1 LRFNQTAK
9 KMFRRLKY
17 AWRPD
22 RQDLETFRLVK
33 FFTLTGFIVIAFFTV
48 FITLF
53 LADRLQELALKN
65 SEDYASLLA
74 ANLNHQVFQQFVLP
88 AAIRFQGRIEISEP
102 SQHKLLDTVVRNT
115 IHGFHVQQVN
125 IYDQTGDL
133 AYSTDAMELGKNY
146 LDVPEVKESLENGER
161 NIRLV
166 VPKYMLFTL
175 FFQSQKDKYLKTFNP
190 LRLESVEI
198 KMTPELG
205 PVIGV
210 FEITQD
216 ISRDMTEIG
225 KFQLM
230 LIATLVVLMGLL
242 FMVLR
247 QIVKKAESILERR
260 QEEQK
265 ELQAQLDLAERLA
278 ALGEMVAGVAHE
290 IRNPLGIISSTAELL
305 RKRLEQSESD
315 SRLAHIIEEEVNRLN
330 QTVTEFLD
338 FARPREPNLQTYDV
352 EGILERGLEF
362 LKPEIERLKIVLTR
376 DYHRNGHP
384 LKVDPDLLYRAF
396 LNILINA
403 IQAMPQGG
411 QLTVTTAAGPQ
422 GKGAKI
428 VFQDTGEG
436 ISADNAKKIFNPF
449 FTTKDHGSGLGLSI
463 VKGIIESHQGQI
475 SIESN
480 FGRGAKVSI
489 ILPNQES

>member
-1 LRFNQTAK
+1 
-9 KMFRRLKY
+9 MFRRLKH
-17 AWRPD
+17 AWPD
-22 RQDLETFRLVK
+22 RRDLETFRLVK
-33 FFTLTGFIVIAFFTV
+33 FFTLTGFIVIALFTV
-48 FITLF
+48 LLTLF
-53 LADRLQELALKN
+53 VADRLQDMALKK
-65 SEDYASLLA
+65 SEEYAALLA

-88 AAIRFQGRIEISEP
+88 AAIRFQGRIQISDPAQYE
-102 SQHKLLDTVVRNT
+102 LLDAVVRNT

-125 IYDQTGDL
+125 IYDQRGDL
-133 AYSTDAMELGKNY
+133 AYSTDAIELGKNY
-146 LDVPEVKESLENGER
+146 LAVPEVKQALEEGER
-161 NIRLV
+161 NIRMA
-166 VPKYMLFTL
+166 VPKYLLFTL
-175 FFQSQKDKYLKTFNP
+175 FFQSLKDKFLKTFNP

-198 KMTPELG
+198 KLTPELG

-230 LIATLVVLMGLL
+230 LIATLIVLMGLL

-260 QEEQK
+260 QEERK
-265 ELQAQLDLAERLA
+265 EMQAQLELAERLA

-305 RKRLEQSESD
+305 RKRLEQNEAN
-315 SRLAHIIEEEVNRLN
+315 SRLAKIIEEEVNRLN

-338 FARPREPNLQTYDV
+338 FARPREPNLQICDV

-362 LKPEIERLKIVLTR
+362 LKPEIERHHIALNRK
-376 DYHRNGHP
+376 YGRNGHP
-384 LKVDPDLLYRAF
+384 VKADPDLLYRAF

-411 QLTVTTAAGPQ
+411 ELTVSTAAGPR
-422 GKGAKI
+422 GKGLRI
-428 VFQDTGEG
+428 EFQDTGEG
-436 ISADNAKKIFNPF
+436 ITAENVKKIFNPF
-449 FTTKDHGSGLGLSI
+449 FTTKDYGSGLGLSI
-463 VKGIIESHQGQI
+463 VKGIVESHQGTI
-475 SIESN
+475 AIESH
-480 FGRGAKVSI
+480 FGQGAKVSI
-489 ILPNQES
+489 VLPEIEP

>member
-1 LRFNQTAK
+1 
-9 KMFRRLKY
+9 MFRRLKY

-33 FFTLTGFIVIAFFTV
+33 FFTLTGFVVIVLFTV
-48 FITLF
+48 FLTLF
-53 LADRLQELALKN
+53 VADRLQEMALKK
-65 SEDYASLLA
+65 SEDYAALLA

-88 AAIRFQGRIEISEP
+88 AAIRFQGRIQISEP
-102 SQHKLLDTVVRNT
+102 SQYELLDTVVRNT

-125 IYDQTGDL
+125 IYDQRGDL
-133 AYSTDAMELGKNY
+133 AYSTDAVELGKNY
-146 LDVPEVKESLENGER
+146 LSVPEVKDALEQGDR
-161 NIRLV
+161 NIRMA

-175 FFQSQKDKYLKTFNP
+175 FQSLKDKYLKTFNP

-198 KMTPELG
+198 KLTPELG

-216 ISRDMTEIG
+216 ISRDMAEIG

-230 LIATLVVLMGLL
+230 LIATLIVLMGLL
-242 FMVLR
+242 FIVLR

-265 ELQAQLDLAERLA
+265 ELQAQLELAERLA

-305 RKRLEQSESD
+305 RKRLEHNESNTK
-315 SRLAHIIEEEVNRLN
+315 LAKIIEEEVNRLN

-338 FARPREPNLQTYDV
+338 FARPREPNLRACDV

-362 LKPEIERLKIVLTR
+362 LQPEIERYNIALIR
-376 DYHRNGHP
+376 NYGNGHP
-384 LKVDPDLLYRAF
+384 LTVDPDLLYRAF
-396 LNILINA
+396 LNIFINA

-411 QLTVTTAAGPQ
+411 QLTITTAAGPQ
-422 GKGAKI
+422 GKGMKI
-428 VFQDTGEG
+428 EFQDSGEG
-436 ISADNAKKIFNPF
+436 ISAENTKKIFNPF
-449 FTTKDHGSGLGLSI
+449 FTTKDQGSGLGLSI

-475 SIESN
+475 NIDSN

-489 ILPNQES
+489 VLPEIEI

>member
-1 LRFNQTAK
+1 MIRRFKHT
-9 KMFRRLKY
+9 
-17 AWRPD
+17 WRPD

-33 FFTLTGFIVIAFFTV
+33 FFTLTGFVVITFFTI
-48 FITLF
+48 FLTLF
-53 LADRLQELALKN
+53 VADRLQDMALKK
-65 SEDYASLLA
+65 SEDYAALLA

-88 AAIRFQGRIEISEP
+88 VAIRFQGRIQISDPAQYE
-102 SQHKLLDTVVRNT
+102 LLDTVVRNT

-125 IYDQTGDL
+125 IYDQRGDL
-133 AYSTDAMELGKNY
+133 AYSTDAIELGENF
-146 LDVPEVKESLENGER
+146 LHVPAVRQALEKGER
-161 NIRLV
+161 NVDLQ
-166 VPKYMLFTL
+166 VPKSMLTALL
-175 FFQSQKDKYLKTFNP
+175 FPSKPGKYLKTFNP

-198 KMTPELG
+198 KLSPELG

-216 ISRDMTEIG
+216 ISRDMAEIG

-230 LIATLVVLMGLL
+230 LIATLVALMGLL

-247 QIVKKAESILERR
+247 QIVKKAETILERR

-265 ELQAQLDLAERLA
+265 ELQAQLELAERLA

-305 RKRLEQSESD
+305 RKRLEND
-315 SRLAHIIEEEVNRLN
+315 PANNRLASIIEEEVNRLN

-338 FARPREPNLQTYDV
+338 FARPREPNLQPAAV
-352 EGILERGLEF
+352 EDILERSLEF
-362 LKPEIERLKIVLTR
+362 LRPEIDRHHITLSRHYAE
-376 DYHRNGHP
+376 DGQP
-384 LKVDPDLLYRAF
+384 LWVDPELLYRAF

-403 IQAMPQGG
+403 IQAMPSGG
-411 QLTVTTAAGPQ
+411 ELRVATQPVTS
-422 GKGAKI
+422 GKGRKI
-428 VFQDTGEG
+428 IIQDTGEG
-436 ISADNAKKIFNPF
+436 ILPENAKKIFNPF

-475 SIESN
+475 TIDSEV
-480 FGRGAKVSI
+480 GQGATVSI
-489 ILPNQES
+489 ILPGHEP

>member
-1 LRFNQTAK
+1 MLRRFKHT
-9 KMFRRLKY
+9 
-17 AWRPD
+17 WRPD

-33 FFTLTGFIVIAFFTV
+33 FFTLTGFVVIAFFTV
-48 FITLF
+48 FLTLF
-53 LADRLQELALKN
+53 VADRLQEMALKK
-65 SEDYASLLA
+65 SEDYAALLA

-88 AAIRFQGRIEISEP
+88 AAIRFQGRIQISDPAQYE
-102 SQHKLLDTVVRNT
+102 LLDTVVRNT

-125 IYDQTGDL
+125 IYDQRGDL
-133 AYSTDAMELGKNY
+133 AYSTDPIELGGGF
-146 LDVPEVKESLENGER
+146 LHVPAVRQALEAGER
-161 NIRLV
+161 SIQLE
-166 VPKYMLFTL
+166 VPKSMLLSLL
-175 FFQSQKDKYLKTFNP
+175 FRSQKEKYLKTFNP

-198 KMTPELG
+198 KLTPELG

-216 ISRDMTEIG
+216 ISRDMAEIG

-230 LIATLVVLMGLL
+230 LIATLVALMGLL
-242 FMVLR
+242 FVVLR

-265 ELQAQLDLAERLA
+265 ELQAQLELAERLA

-305 RKRLEQSESD
+305 RKRLESD
-315 SRLAHIIEEEVNRLN
+315 AANNRLATVIEEEVNRLN

-338 FARPREPNLQTYDV
+338 FARPREPNLQPAAV
-352 EGILERGLEF
+352 EDIIERGLEF
-362 LKPEIERLKIVLTR
+362 LRPEIERHHISLER
-376 DYHRNGHP
+376 RYAENGRP
-384 LKVDPDLLYRAF
+384 LWVDPDLLYRAF

-411 QLTVTTAAGPQ
+411 NLTVTTQPGPQ
-422 GKGAKI
+422 GKGRKI
-428 VFQDTGEG
+428 IFQDTGEG
-436 ISADNAKKIFNPF
+436 ILPENAKKIFNPF
-449 FTTKDHGSGLGLSI
+449 FTTKDKGSGLGLSI

-475 SIESN
+475 SIDSDVD
-480 FGRGAKVSI
+480 RGARVSI
-489 ILPNQES
+489 ILPEIDPERF

>member
-1 LRFNQTAK
+1 
-9 KMFRRLKY
+9 MFRRLKF

-33 FFTLTGFIVIAFFTV
+33 FFTLTGFVVIALFTV
-48 FITLF
+48 FLTLF
-53 LADRLQELALKN
+53 VADRLQEMALKK
-65 SEDYASLLA
+65 SEDYAALLA

-88 AAIRFQGRIEISEP
+88 AAIRFQGRIQISEP
-102 SQHKLLDTVVRNT
+102 SQYELLDAVVRNT

-125 IYDQTGDL
+125 IYDQRGDL
-133 AYSTDAMELGKNY
+133 AYSTDAVELGKNY
-146 LDVPEVKESLENGER
+146 LAVPEVKQALEQGDR
-161 NIRLV
+161 NIRMA
-166 VPKYMLFTL
+166 VPQYMLFTL
-175 FFQSQKDKYLKTFNP
+175 FQSLKDKYLKTFNP

-198 KMTPELG
+198 KLTPELG

-216 ISRDMTEIG
+216 ISRDMMEIG

-230 LIATLVVLMGLL
+230 LIATLIVLMGLL
-242 FMVLR
+242 FIVLR

-265 ELQAQLDLAERLA
+265 ELQTQLELAERLA
-278 ALGEMVAGVAHE
+278 ALGEMVAGVSHE

-305 RKRLEQSESD
+305 RKRLENNESNTK
-315 SRLAHIIEEEVNRLN
+315 LAKIIEEEVNRLN

-338 FARPREPNLQTYDV
+338 FARPREPNLRACDV
-352 EGILERGLEF
+352 EKILERGLEF
-362 LKPEIERLKIVLTR
+362 LQPEIERYNIALIR
-376 DYHRNGHP
+376 NYSPNGHP
-384 LKVDPDLLYRAF
+384 LTVDPDLLYRAF
-396 LNILINA
+396 LNIFINA

-411 QLTVTTAAGPQ
+411 QLTITTAAGPQ
-422 GKGAKI
+422 GKGMKI
-428 VFQDTGEG
+428 EFQDTGEG
-436 ISADNAKKIFNPF
+436 ISAENTKKIFNPF
-449 FTTKDHGSGLGLSI
+449 FTTKDQGSGLGLSI

-475 SIESN
+475 NIDSN

-489 ILPNQES
+489 VLPEIEI

>member
-1 LRFNQTAK
+1 MTR
-9 KMFRRLKY
+9 
-17 AWRPD
+17 
-22 RQDLETFRLVK
+22 E
-33 FFTLTGFIVIAFFTV
+33 
-48 FITLF
+48 
-53 LADRLQELALKN
+53 
-65 SEDYASLLA
+65 
-74 ANLNHQVFQQFVLP
+74 
-88 AAIRFQGRIEISEP
+88 EISP
-102 SQHKLLDTVVRNT
+102 TVPDV
-115 IHGFHVQQVN
+115 I
-125 IYDQTGDL
+125 
-133 AYSTDAMELGKNY
+133 ELGKNY
-146 LDVPEVKESLENGER
+146 LAVPEVKQSLENGER

-175 FFQSQKDKYLKTFNP
+175 FFQSLKEKYLKTFNP

-198 KMTPELG
+198 KLTPELG

-216 ISRDMTEIG
+216 ISHDMAEIG

-230 LIATLVVLMGLL
+230 LITTLVVLMGLL
-242 FMVLR
+242 FIVLR

-305 RKRLEQSESD
+305 RKRLEHIEAD
-315 SRLAHIIEEEVNRLN
+315 SRLAQIIEEEVNRLN

-338 FARPREPNLQTYDV
+338 FARPREPNLQTCDV

-362 LKPEIERLKIVLTR
+362 LKPEIDRHHIVLTR
-376 DYHRNGHP
+376 DYNRNGHP
-384 LKVDPDLLYRAF
+384 LTVDPDLLYRAF

-411 QLTVTTAAGPQ
+411 QLTVTTTAGPQ

-428 VFQDTGEG
+428 MFQDSGEG
-436 ISADNAKKIFNPF
+436 ISAENAKKIFNPF
-449 FTTKDHGSGLGLSI
+449 FTTKDQGSGLGLSI

-480 FGRGAKVSI
+480 FGRGAKVTI
-489 ILPNQES
+489 MLPELEG

>member
-1 LRFNQTAK
+1 MIRRFKHT
-9 KMFRRLKY
+9 
-17 AWRPD
+17 WRPD

-33 FFTLTGFIVIAFFTV
+33 FFTLTGFVVITFFTI
-48 FITLF
+48 FLTLF
-53 LADRLQELALKN
+53 VADRLQDMALKK
-65 SEDYASLLA
+65 SEDYAALLA

-88 AAIRFQGRIEISEP
+88 VAIRFQGRIQISDPAQYE
-102 SQHKLLDTVVRNT
+102 LLDTVVRNT

-125 IYDQTGDL
+125 IYDQRGDL
-133 AYSTDAMELGKNY
+133 AYSTDAIELGGSF
-146 LDVPEVKESLENGER
+146 LHVPAVRQALEQGER
-161 NIRLV
+161 NIDLQ
-166 VPKYMLFTL
+166 VPKSMLQAL
-175 FFQSQKDKYLKTFNP
+175 LFQSKPGKYLKTFNP

-198 KMTPELG
+198 KLSPELG

-216 ISRDMTEIG
+216 ISRDMAEIG

-230 LIATLVVLMGLL
+230 LIATLVALMGLL

-247 QIVKKAESILERR
+247 QIVKKAETILERR
-260 QEEQK
+260 QEEQQ
-265 ELQAQLDLAERLA
+265 ELQAQLELAERLA

-305 RKRLEQSESD
+305 RKRLEAD
-315 SRLAHIIEEEVNRLN
+315 PANNRLASIIEEEVNRLN

-338 FARPREPNLQTYDV
+338 FARPREPNLQPAAV
-352 EGILERGLEF
+352 EDIIERSLQF
-362 LKPEIERLKIVLTR
+362 LQPEIDRHHISL
-376 DYHRNGHP
+376 HRRYAQDGQP
-384 LKVDPDLLYRAF
+384 LWVDPDLLYRAF

-411 QLTVTTAAGPQ
+411 ELTVSTQPVSP
-422 GKGAKI
+422 GKGRKI
-428 VFQDTGEG
+428 IIQDTGEG
-436 ISADNAKKIFNPF
+436 ILPENAKKIFNPF

-475 SIESN
+475 SIDSEV
-480 FGRGAKVSI
+480 GQGATVSI
-489 ILPNQES
+489 ILPGQEH

>member
-1 LRFNQTAK
+1 
-9 KMFRRLKY
+9 MFRRLKY

-33 FFTLTGFIVIAFFTV
+33 FFTLTGFVVIALFTV
-48 FITLF
+48 FLTLF
-53 LADRLQELALKN
+53 VADRLQEMALKK
-65 SEDYASLLA
+65 SEDYAALLA

-88 AAIRFQGRIEISEP
+88 AAIRFQGRIQISDPPQYE
-102 SQHKLLDTVVRNT
+102 LLDTVVRNT

-125 IYDQTGDL
+125 IYDQRGDL
-133 AYSTDAMELGKNY
+133 AYSTDAIELGKNY
-146 LDVPEVKESLENGER
+146 LAVPEVKQALENGDR
-161 NIRLV
+161 NIRLA

-175 FFQSQKDKYLKTFNP
+175 FFQSLTDKYLKTFNP

-198 KMTPELG
+198 KLTPELG

-216 ISRDMTEIG
+216 ISRDMVEIG

-265 ELQAQLDLAERLA
+265 ELQAQLELAERLA

-305 RKRLEQSESD
+305 RKRLEQNEAN
-315 SRLAHIIEEEVNRLN
+315 SRLAKIIEEEVNRLN

-338 FARPREPNLQTYDV
+338 FARPREPNLQSCDV
-352 EGILERGLEF
+352 ENIIERGLEF
-362 LKPEIERLKIVLTR
+362 LKPEIERHHISVSR
-376 DYHRNGHP
+376 HYDRNGHP
-384 LKVDPDLLYRAF
+384 FMVDPDLLYRAF

-403 IQAMPQGG
+403 IQAMPKGG
-411 QLTVTTAAGPQ
+411 ELTVTTAAGHQ
-422 GKGAKI
+422 GRGIKI

-436 ISADNAKKIFNPF
+436 ITAENAKKIFNPF
-449 FTTKDHGSGLGLSI
+449 FTTKDQGSGLGLSI
-463 VKGIIESHQGQI
+463 VKGIIESHQGHI

-480 FGRGAKVSI
+480 FGRSAKVSI
-489 ILPNQES
+489 VLPEIEH

>member
-1 LRFNQTAK
+1 MLRRFKHT
-9 KMFRRLKY
+9 
-17 AWRPD
+17 WRPD

-33 FFTLTGFIVIAFFTV
+33 FFTLTGFIVIALFTV
-48 FITLF
+48 FLTLF
-53 LADRLQELALKN
+53 VADRLQEMALKK
-65 SEDYASLLA
+65 SEDYAALLA

-88 AAIRFQGRIEISEP
+88 VAIRFQGRIQISDPAQYE
-102 SQHKLLDTVVRNT
+102 LLDTVVRNT

-125 IYDQTGDL
+125 IYDQRGDL
-133 AYSTDAMELGKNY
+133 AYSTDAIELGGSF
-146 LDVPEVKESLENGER
+146 LHVPAVRQALEAGER
-161 NIRLV
+161 SVDLQAPKSMLV
-166 VPKYMLFTL
+166 ALLTRATKNN
-175 FFQSQKDKYLKTFNP
+175 YLKTFNP

-198 KMTPELG
+198 RLTPELG

-216 ISRDMTEIG
+216 ISRDMAEIG

-265 ELQAQLDLAERLA
+265 ELQAQLELAERLA

-305 RKRLEQSESD
+305 RKRLESD
-315 SRLAHIIEEEVNRLN
+315 PTNSRLATIIEEEVNRLN

-338 FARPREPNLQTYDV
+338 FARPREPNLQPATV
-352 EGILERGLEF
+352 EDIVERSLEF
-362 LKPEIERLKIVLTR
+362 LQPEIARHHIVLQR
-376 DYHRNGHP
+376 HYDGNGRP
-384 LKVDPDLLYRAF
+384 LWVDPDLLYRAF

-403 IQAMPQGG
+403 IQAMPNGG
-411 QLTVTTAAGPQ
+411 ELLVATQPGPQ
-422 GKGAKI
+422 GRGRKI
-428 VFQDTGEG
+428 IFQDTGEG
-436 ISADNAKKIFNPF
+436 ILPENAKKIFNPF

-480 FGRGAKVSI
+480 VGQGAKVSI
-489 ILPNQES
+489 ILPEIEP